1 MYRNYQKKK
10 KVMSSYARYCYLPL
24 TNLVPVQ
31 DVLFH
36 IVLSNAQFRRHSTE
50 EILVARVQRSPLS
63 FPLFLQFLLW
73 LTKSKV
79 DVTTIFFFVRQ
90 SNFSPVGDTQKY
102 CYKSYYKLCQV
113 PAVP

>member
-10 KVMSSYARYCYLPL
+10 KRVMSSYARYCYLPL

-79 DVTTIFFFVRQ
+79 DVTTIFFCL
-90 SNFSPVGDTQKY
+90 TK
-102 CYKSYYKLCQV
+102 
-113 PAVP
+113 